1 MTITLLSCVTIAD
14 IRRYRLMLRRILAS
28 RELCFGMIMHPS
40 REGQA
45 VNYGT
50 MLEVSHIH
58 ILPDGRSI
66 VQTIGTYRFRIA
78 KRKEFDGYLIAKVD
92 RYAAITP
99 TSILLTFCP
108 PGNHVNRSLLGSTT
122 SQQQWK
128 WNSRRMRH

>member
-1 MTITLLSCVTIAD
+1 
-14 IRRYRLMLRRILAS
+14 MLRRILAS
-28 RELCFGMIMHPS
+28 HKPYFGMIMYPS

-50 MLEVSHIH
+50 MLEISNVQ
-58 ILPDGRSI
+58 ILPDGRGI

-78 KRKEFDGYLIAKVD
+78 KRKELDGYLIAKVD

-108 PGNHVNRSLLGSTT
+108 PGTFRY
-122 SQQQWK
+122 
-128 WNSRRMRH
+128 